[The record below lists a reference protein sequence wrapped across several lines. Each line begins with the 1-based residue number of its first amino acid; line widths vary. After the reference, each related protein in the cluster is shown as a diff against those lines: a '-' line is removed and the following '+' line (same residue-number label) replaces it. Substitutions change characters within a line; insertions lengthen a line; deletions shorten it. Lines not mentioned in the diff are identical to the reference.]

1 MEKQKQNKKTELLQK
16 HNKKSIDS
24 YKLHQQR
31 RKSSI
36 IGCILRK
43 LINW

>member
-31 RKSSI
+31 RTI